1 MDSLFNFNEDT
12 LEQASLEILES
23 LGYNYIHGKE
33 LSPSAEFAERESYR
47 DVILKERVRNALF
60 SINKGIPYEGLEQ
73 AFRKVIAFNSPS
85 LEENNKY
92 FHNLMVNGIDVSFKE
107 GNNIRT
113 KKAYIIDF
121 QNPCN
126 NEFLA
131 VNQFTIVGNENKRPD
146 IIVFVNGIPLV
157 VIELK
162 NAGDEN
168 VGIEEAYNQIQ
179 TYKKDIQGLF
189 NYNAF
194 CVLSDGINAKVG
206 TITSDIERFMNWRT
220 VDGEDI
226 APLTMPQYDVLISG
240 MFQKERLLDI
250 IENFI
255 LFQNNSKD
263 IKLCNPEGA
272 GEPCN
277 PEGAGE
283 DEDGN
288 KIGESQVTIK
298 ILAGYHQYFAVKK
311 AVEKTRLATSENGNR
326 KIGVIWHTQGSGK
339 SFSMVFYTGNLIRE
353 FNNPTIIVLTDR
365 NDLDEQLFNTF
376 AKSQELLGE
385 EPKRAD
391 KRKLSVEDKLANVSS
406 KDNSKVKYGLFDLL
420 NGRESGGIIF
430 TTIQKFKPEDGEMP
444 VLTDR
449 KNVIVMADEA
459 HRSQYGLDAET
470 SSQGDLKYGYAKYL
484 RDALPNASF
493 IGFTGTPIEFE
504 DKSTP
509 MVFGDYIDV
518 YDMTQAVDDGAT
530 VKIYYENRIIKLES
544 DGEELE
550 KIDEE
555 FEELAEG
562 YEDEQKEKMKG
573 KFSKLEA
580 IVGSPNRIKQL
591 ANDIVN
597 HYEEKSKTIKGKAM
611 IVCMSR
617 KICVKLYDEI
627 AKIRPDWCS
636 DDVNKGKIKVV
647 ITGSSSDDDNL
658 QKHVGGKSRRDT
670 LAKRM
675 KDNKDELEIVIVRDM
690 WLTGFDVPSMHTMY
704 VDKPMQGHNLM
715 QAIARV
721 NRVFKDKSG
730 GVVVDYIGILESLK
744 KALKQYTDSD
754 KGNTG
759 IDSSQAIAVMQE
771 KLELLREV
779 MYRYDYSEFL
789 QGTSRGRMNAIV
801 GGMNFILG
809 LSESEQKDFK
819 LLCVELGKAHSLC
832 AATEAGREAA
842 LEVSYFK
849 AVKASLMKLS
859 QKGIKKRTKKE
870 IEDRVNQLLEKSI
883 ISEEVID
890 VFDALN
896 LKQPDVSILSEE
908 FLEEI
913 KGINHK
919 NLAVEMLKKL
929 LEGNIKLMEKK
940 NLVKSEKFSEKLQK
954 SLNKYKNQALTN
966 AEVIEELIK
975 MANELKEARAFEEDL
990 GLTEDEIAF
999 YDALTDDEIVK
1010 EVMSD
1015 EILKK
1020 IAQELSETI
1029 RKQVNVDYN
1038 VRANLQAG
1046 MRSTIKRLLKK
1057 YDYPPKQA
1065 RRALEI
1071 VMRQT
1076 ELMSENIAYEKA
1088 RQQRF
1093 DFSES
1098 EMVAEGEVEEGY
1110 R

>member
-1 MDSLFNFNEDT
+1 MHFNEDT

-23 LGYNYIHGKE
+23 LGYEYKHGRE
-33 LSPSAEFAERESYR
+33 LAPNSEFPERESYR
-47 DVILKERVRNALF
+47 DVILYERVRNALF
-60 SINKGIPYEGLEQ
+60 SINRGFKQEDLEQ
-73 AFRKVIAFNSPS
+73 AYRQIIAFNSPS

-107 GNNIRT
+107 GSNIRT

-121 QNPCN
+121 NNPDN

-131 VNQFTIVGNENKRPD
+131 VNQFTVVGNEKKRPD
-146 IIVFVNGIPLV
+146 IIIFVNGIPLV

-162 NAGDEN
+162 NASDEN

-179 TYKKDIQGLF
+179 TYKKDIKQLF

-194 CVLSDGINAKVG
+194 CVLSDGVNAKVG
-206 TITSDIERFMNWRT
+206 TITSNIERYMNWRT
-220 VDGEDI
+220 VDGVDI
-226 APLTMPQYDVLISG
+226 APLTIPQYDVLISG
-240 MFQKERLLDI
+240 MLKKDRLLDI
-250 IENFI
+250 IKNFI
-255 LFQNNSKD
+255 LFQNDSKD
-263 IKLCNPEGA
+263 VK
-272 GEPCN
+272 
-277 PEGAGE
+277 
-283 DEDGN
+283 DEEGN

-311 AVEKTRLATSENGNR
+311 AVEKTYLATSNEGDR

-339 SFSMVFYTGNLIRE
+339 SFTMVFYTGNLIRE
-353 FNNPTIIVLTDR
+353 LNNPTIVVLTDR
-365 NDLDEQLFNTF
+365 NDLDEQLFTTF
-376 AKSQELLGE
+376 AKSKDILGE

-391 KRKLSVEDKLANVSS
+391 KRKLSDEDKKANVEA
-406 KDNSKVKYGLFDLL
+406 KDNSKAKYGLFDLL

-444 VLTDR
+444 VLTNR
-449 KNVIVMADEA
+449 KNVIVIADEA
-459 HRSQYGLDAET
+459 HRSQYGLEAET
-470 SSQGDLKYGYAKYL
+470 SNEGDIKYGYAKYL
-484 RDALPNASF
+484 RDALPNASY

-518 YDMTQAVDDGAT
+518 YDMTQAVEDGST

-544 DGEELE
+544 DEKELE

-555 FEELAEG
+555 FEDLAEG
-562 YEDEQKEKMKG
+562 YEEEQKEKMKG
-573 KFSKLEA
+573 KFSRLEA

-591 ANDIVN
+591 AYDIVN
-597 HYEEKSKTIKGKAM
+597 HYEEKSKTVKGKAM

-627 AKIRPDWCS
+627 EKLRPEWCS

-647 ITGSSSDDDNL
+647 ITGSSSDDDDL

-779 MYRYDYSEFL
+779 MYRFDYSEFMD
-789 QGTSRGRMNAIV
+789 GTSRGRMNAII

-809 LSESEQKDFK
+809 LSEEAQKEFK
-819 LLCVELGKAHSLC
+819 KLCIELAKAHSLC
-832 AATEAGREAA
+832 AATEEGREVAV
-842 LEVSYFK
+842 EVSYFK
-849 AVKASLMKLS
+849 AVKASLMKLI
-859 QKGIKKRTKKE
+859 QKGVRKKTKKE
-870 IEDRVNQLLEKSI
+870 IEDRVNQLLERSI

-890 VFDALN
+890 VFDALD
-896 LKQPDVSILSEE
+896 LKQPDISILSEE
-908 FLEEI
+908 FLEEV
-913 KGINHK
+913 KSLKHK
-919 NLAVEMLKKL
+919 NLAVEMLRKL
-929 LEGNIKLMEKK
+929 LEGNIKLMEKT
-940 NLVKSEKFSEKLQK
+940 NLVKSEKFSDKLQK
-954 SLNKYKNQALTN
+954 SLNKYRNQALTN

-1010 EVMSD
+1010 EIMSD
-1015 EILKK
+1015 ETLKK
-1020 IAQELSETI
+1020 IAQELADII

-1046 MRSTIKRLLKK
+1046 MRNTVKRLLKK

-1076 ELMSENIAYEKA
+1076 ELMSENISYEKA
-1088 RQQRF
+1088 LNQNI
-1093 DFSES
+1093 S
-1098 EMVAEGEVEEGY
+1098 VEELSKSQIAAEDPSANDY
-1110 R
+1110 N

>member
-1 MDSLFNFNEDT
+1 MSDLFVFNEDT
-12 LEQASLEILES
+12 LEQACLEILES
-23 LGYNYIHGKE
+23 LGYESIHGRE
-33 LSPSAEFAERESYR
+33 LSPNAEFCERESYR
-47 DVILKERVRNALF
+47 EVILKERVRNALF
-60 SINKGIPYEGLEQ
+60 MINKGIPQDALEQ
-73 AFRKVIAFNSPS
+73 AYRQIISFNSPS

-92 FHNLMVNGIDVSFKE
+92 FHLLMINGIDVSFKE
-107 GNNIRT
+107 GNHIRT
-113 KKAYIIDF
+113 KKVYIVDF
-121 QNPCN
+121 ENPEN

-131 VNQFTIVGNENKRPD
+131 VNQFTVVGTENRRPD
-146 IIVFVNGIPLV
+146 IVVFINGIPLV
-157 VIELK
+157 VVELK
-162 NAGDEN
+162 NASDEN

-179 TYKKDIQGLF
+179 TYKKNIPALF

-194 CVLSDGINAKVG
+194 CILSDGINAKVG
-206 TITSDIERFMNWRT
+206 TITSNIERYMNWRT
-220 VDGEDI
+220 VDGENI
-226 APLTMPQYDVLISG
+226 APLTMPQYDVLFSG
-240 MFQKERLLDI
+240 MFPKERILDI
-250 IENFI
+250 IKNFI
-255 LFQNNSKD
+255 LFQNDSKEE
-263 IKLCNPEGA
+263 K
-272 GEPCN
+272 
-277 PEGAGE
+277 

-288 KIGESQVTIK
+288 SIGETQFIIK

-311 AVEKTRLATSENGNR
+311 AIEKTRLATSDQGNR
-326 KIGVIWHTQGSGK
+326 KIGVVWHTQGSGK
-339 SFSMVFYTGNLIRE
+339 SFSMVFYTGNLIKE
-353 FNNPTIIVLTDR
+353 FNNPTIVVLTDR
-365 NDLDEQLFNTF
+365 NDLDEQLYNTF
-376 AKSQELLGE
+376 AKSQDLLGE

-391 KRKLSVEDKLANVSS
+391 KRKLTDEDKKANVNC

-444 VLTDR
+444 ILTDR

-459 HRSQYGLDAET
+459 HRSQYGLEADT
-470 SSQGDLKYGYAKYL
+470 SSEGDIKYGYAKYL
-484 RDALPNASF
+484 RDALPNASY

-509 MVFGDYIDV
+509 MVFGQYIDV

-544 DGEELE
+544 DTEELE

-562 YEDEQKEKMKG
+562 YEEFQKEKMKG
-573 KFSKLEA
+573 KFTKMEA

-617 KICVKLYDEI
+617 KICVNLYDEI
-627 AKIRPDWCS
+627 VKIRPEWHS
-636 DDVNKGKIKVV
+636 DDENKGKIKVV
-647 ITGSSSDDDNL
+647 ITGSSSDEEDL
-658 QKHVGGKSRRDT
+658 QKHVGGKSRRDL
-670 LAKRM
+670 LARRM

-704 VDKPMQGHNLM
+704 VDKPMKGHNLM

-744 KALKQYTDSD
+744 NALKQYTDSD
-754 KGNTG
+754 RGNTG
-759 IDSSQAIAVMQE
+759 IDAAQAIALMQE

-779 MYRYDYSEFL
+779 MHRYDYSEFL
-789 QGTSRGRMNAIV
+789 SGSPRGRMNAIT
-801 GGMNFILG
+801 GGMNFVLG
-809 LSESEQKDFK
+809 LNEEGQKEFK
-819 LLCVELGKAHSLC
+819 LLCIELAKAHSLC
-832 AATEAGREAA
+832 AATDEGREVAV
-842 LEVSYFK
+842 EVSYFK
-849 AVKASLMKLS
+849 AVKASLMKLQ
-859 QKGIKKRTKKE
+859 QKGIQKKTKKE
-870 IEDRVNQLLEKSI
+870 IEERVNQLLEKSI

-908 FLEEI
+908 FLEEVKSI
-913 KGINHK
+913 KHK

-929 LEGNIKLMEKK
+929 LEGNIKLMEKR
-940 NLVKSEKFSEKLQK
+940 NLVKSEKFSDKLQK
-954 SLNKYKNQALTN
+954 SLNKYRNQALTN

-975 MANELKEARAFEEDL
+975 MAQELREARAFEEDL
-990 GLTEDEIAF
+990 GLTEEEIAF

-1015 EILKK
+1015 EILKQ
-1020 IAQELSETI
+1020 IAQELSDTI
-1029 RKQVNVDYN
+1029 RRQVNVDYN

-1046 MRSTIKRLLKK
+1046 MRNTIKRLLKK

-1076 ELMSENIAYEKA
+1076 ALMSENIAYEKA
-1088 RQQRF
+1088 LEDGFTKSQYNMAAEMG
-1093 DFSES
+1093 ES
-1098 EMVAEGEVEEGY
+1098 Y
-1110 R
+1110 KS

>member
-1 MDSLFNFNEDT
+1 MSEFDFKEDE
-12 LEQASLEILES
+12 LEEASLEILQS
-23 LGYNYIHGKE
+23 LGYEYIPGKE
-33 LSPSAEFAERESYR
+33 VSPNSEFPERESFR
-47 DVILKERVRNALF
+47 EVILKERVKNALF
-60 SINKGIPYEGLEQ
+60 TINKGFPQDALEMAYRQ
-73 AFRKVIAFNSPS
+73 IISFNSPS

-92 FHNLMVNGIDVSFKE
+92 FHNLMVNGIDVPVTRDGKYE
-107 GNNIRT
+107 
-113 KKAYIIDF
+113 KAYIIDF
-121 QNPCN
+121 ENPEN

-131 VNQFTIVGNENKRPD
+131 VNQFVVVGNEQRRPD
-146 IIVFVNGIPLV
+146 IVIFINGLPMV
-157 VIELK
+157 VVELK
-162 NAGDEN
+162 SATDEN

-179 TYKKDIQGLF
+179 DYKKNVQSLF
-189 NYNAF
+189 NYNVF
-194 CVLSDGINAKVG
+194 CVLSDGINARVG
-206 TITSDIERFMNWRT
+206 TITSNIERYMNWRT
-220 VDGEDI
+220 VDGENI
-226 APLTMPQYDVLISG
+226 APLTVPQYDVLFSG
-240 MFQKERLLDI
+240 MFPKERILDI
-250 IENFI
+250 IKNFI
-255 LFQNNSKD
+255 LFQNDSKEV
-263 IKLCNPEGA
+263 K
-272 GEPCN
+272 
-277 PEGAGE
+277 

-288 KIGESQVTIK
+288 KLGETQVTIK

-311 AVEKTRLATSENGNR
+311 AIEKTRQATSIEGNR
-326 KIGVIWHTQGSGK
+326 KIGVVWHTQGSGK

-353 FNNPTIIVLTDR
+353 FNNPTIVVLTDR
-365 NDLDEQLFNTF
+365 NDLDEQLYGTF
-376 AKSQELLGE
+376 AKSKDLLGE

-391 KRKLSVEDKLANVSS
+391 KRKLSDEDKKANVAC

-459 HRSQYGLDAET
+459 HRSQYGLDAKT
-470 SSQGDLKYGYAKYL
+470 STKDEEVDVKYGYAKYL
-484 RDALPNASF
+484 RDALPNASY

-530 VKIYYENRIIKLES
+530 VKIYYENRIIKLEADS
-544 DGEELE
+544 EELE

-555 FEELAEG
+555 FEELAQG
-562 YEDEQKEKMKG
+562 YEEHQKEKMKG
-573 KFSKLEA
+573 NFTKMEA

-591 ANDIVN
+591 AQDIVN
-597 HYEEKSKTIKGKAM
+597 HYEEKSKTVKGKAM
-611 IVCMSR
+611 VVCMSR
-617 KICVKLYDEI
+617 KICANLYEEI
-627 AKIRPDWCS
+627 IKIRPDWHS
-636 DDVNKGKIKVV
+636 DDEDKGKIKVV
-647 ITGSSSDDDNL
+647 ITGSSSDPEPL
-658 QKHVGGKSRRDT
+658 KKHIGGKSRRDL
-670 LAKRM
+670 LARRM

-704 VDKPMQGHNLM
+704 VDKPMKGHNLM

-744 KALKQYTDSD
+744 NALKQYTYSD
-754 KGNTG
+754 RCNTG
-759 IDSSQAIAVMQE
+759 IDSSQAIAVMKE
-771 KLELLREV
+771 KLELLQEV
-779 MYRYDYSEFL
+779 MYRYNYSEYMT
-789 QGTSRGRMNAIV
+789 GSPRARMNAIT

-809 LSESEQKDFK
+809 LSQDDQKEFK
-819 LLCVELGKAHSLC
+819 LLCIELAKAHSLC
-832 AATEAGREAA
+832 AATDEGKEVA

-849 AVKASLMKLS
+849 AVKASLMKLTQRGI
-859 QKGIKKRTKKE
+859 QKKTKKE
-870 IEDRVNQLLEKSI
+870 IEDRVNQLLERSI
-883 ISEEVID
+883 ISEDVID

-908 FLEEI
+908 FLEEVKSI
-913 KGINHK
+913 KHK

-940 NLVKSEKFSEKLQK
+940 NLVKSEKFSEKLNK
-954 SLNKYKNQALTN
+954 SLNKYRNQAITN

-975 MANELKEARAFEEDL
+975 MANEIREARAFENDL
-990 GLTEDEIAF
+990 GLSDDEIAF

-1015 EILKK
+1015 EVLKK
-1020 IAQELSETI
+1020 IAQELSDTI
-1029 RKQVNVDYN
+1029 RRQVNVDYN

-1046 MRSTIKRLLKK
+1046 MRNHIRRLLKK

-1065 RRALEI
+1065 RHALEI

-1088 RQQRF
+1088 KE
-1093 DFSES
+1093 DMYKEAAFSER
-1098 EMVAEGEVEEGY
+1098 VAEESDDYLNV
-1110 R
+1110 